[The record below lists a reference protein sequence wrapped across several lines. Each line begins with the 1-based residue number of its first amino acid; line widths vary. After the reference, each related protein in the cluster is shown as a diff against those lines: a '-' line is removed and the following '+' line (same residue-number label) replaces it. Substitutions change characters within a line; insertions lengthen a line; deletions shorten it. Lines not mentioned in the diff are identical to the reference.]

1 MSRQLRSAAQ
11 YRQSG
16 AQIGGAMNEVERIAE
31 QLRKAFEGEA
41 WHGSSVR
48 ELLSSTTRG
57 QAAKRPI
64 PGAHT
69 IWEIVLHI
77 GVWESVVRR
86 RLLGE
91 LVTEL
96 APQQDWPPVRDVSE
110 TAWRRT
116 LQDLDQGHVQLQQS
130 ITQLTDERLG
140 EIVPGKDYTVYVMLH
155 GVIQH
160 NLYHAGQIALLKRA
174 FA

>member
-1 MSRQLRSAAQ
+1 MS
-11 YRQSG
+11 
-16 AQIGGAMNEVERIAE
+16 EVERIAE

-41 WHGSSVR
+41 WHGPSVR
-48 ELLSSTTRG
+48 ELLASTARG

-91 LVTEL
+91 LVTDL

-110 TAWRRT
+110 TAWTRT
-116 LQDLDQGHVQLQQS
+116 LQDLDQGHLQLQQS
-130 ITQLTDERLG
+130 IIQLTDERLG
-140 EIVPGKDYTVYVMLH
+140 ETVPGKDYTVYVMLH

-160 NLYHAGQIALLKRA
+160 ELYHAGQIALLKRA